1 MENTMVEFLEKSLYE
16 KIFLYNDLLLC
27 FKKEKEAL
35 INMDLDNLWNISK
48 EKDELC
54 VKIDSMR
61 QKIFSAVHFE
71 PDPQHPVPALI
82 IARVPVKDR
91 VKFHELYYTLLKL
104 ENEIDAIRELNMR
117 TVDHSLKFLDEIISF
132 ISGQARQ
139 DVIYNDRCRL
149 NQSRNNMILSRE
161 V

>member
-1 MENTMVEFLEKSLYE
+1 MEEPIVEFLEKSLYD

-35 INMDLDNLWNISK
+35 ANMDMDNLWNISK
-48 EKDELC
+48 EKDGLC
-54 VKIDSMR
+54 SKINSIR

-71 PDPQHPVPALI
+71 PDQQHLAPVLIMAL
-82 IARVPVKDR
+82 VPEKNR
-91 VKFHELYYTLLKL
+91 AKFNELYYTLRKLK
-104 ENEIDAIRELNMR
+104 NEIDAMRELNMH
-117 TVDHSLKFLDEIISF
+117 TVDHSLKFLDEILSI
-132 ISGQARQ
+132 ISGRAPQ

>member
-1 MENTMVEFLEKSLYE
+1 MEETMVEYLEKSLYE
-16 KIFLYNDLLLC
+16 KIFLYNDLLHC
-27 FKKEKEAL
+27 FKREKEAL

-54 VKIDSMR
+54 SKIDSIR

-71 PDPQHPVPALI
+71 PDQQHLAPALI
-82 IARVPVKDR
+82 MARVPVKDR
-91 VKFHELYYTLLKL
+91 AKFHELYYTLQKLK
-104 ENEIDAIRELNMR
+104 NEIDAIRELNVR
-117 TVDHSLKFLDEIISF
+117 AVDHSLKFLDEIISI

-149 NQSRNNMILSRE
+149 NQSKSNMILSRE

>member
-1 MENTMVEFLEKSLYE
+1 MKDAIIELYE
-16 KIFLYNDLLLC
+16 KGLCEKILLYDDLLNC

-54 VKIDSMR
+54 LKIDSIR
-61 QKIFSAVHFE
+61 QKIFAAAHFE
-71 PDPQHPVPALI
+71 PGQRHLAPVLI
-82 IARVPVKDR
+82 MERLPVNARS
-91 VKFHELYYTLLKL
+91 KFYELYHTLNKLK
-104 ENEIDAIRELNMR
+104 NEIDAIRKLNVR
-117 TVDHSLKFLDEIISF
+117 TVDHSLKFLDEIISI

-139 DVIYNDRCRL
+139 DVIYNDRRRL
-149 NQSRNNMILSRE
+149 NQSRSNMILSRE